1 MLCRSIKKIGFYSFV
16 VAGKV
21 WNIPFARRTALGT
34 AGENLT
40 PSPKVSLHT
49 QHLLHLHPH
58 SVSRLKE
65 KDFTCFVENF
75 PTFPRQFQTLS
86 HHPIVLECENEMR
99 KCFFL
104 LQFCYNEKAEIKSI
118 NHFANIMYC
127 VKLLRIFC

>member
-1 MLCRSIKKIGFYSFV
+1 MQKENIFHVVSFNQKDWILFVRRRWESVEYPLCTTNGSRHC
-16 VAGKV
+16 
-21 WNIPFARRTALGT
+21 R
-34 AGENLT
+34 ENLT

-99 KCFFL
+99 KCSFF
-104 LQFCYNEKAEIKSI
+104 FS
-118 NHFANIMYC
+118 FVTMR
-127 VKLLRIFC
+127 KLKLNP